1 MNREDEV
8 ALFTEELWANIGA
21 LVVGSRL
28 TAEDVLQA
36 WEIIGGRLERWRMRE
51 LTAGE
56 GDSAE
61 RSGSTEGSWRC

>member
-1 MNREDEV
+1 MNKEAEV

-36 WEIIGGRLERWRMRE
+36 WERIGGRLERWRVRE